1 MLIALWKLL
10 NFQALVEAW
19 FPRRN
24 RREYQASTVATQYEF
39 PRPTLNTSI
48 LPYGNDEFKEESQA
62 LRHNLAGIIV
72 ALRNEK
78 KAFSLI
84 ELLI

>member
-1 MLIALWKLL
+1 LIALWKLL
-10 NFQALVEAW
+10 NFQALSVAW

-24 RREYQASTVATQYEF
+24 QREYQLQLSLPSMNFLGPA
-39 PRPTLNTSI
+39 LNTSI

>member
-1 MLIALWKLL
+1 LIALWKLL
-10 NFQALVEAW
+10 NFQALSAAW

-24 RREYQASTVATQYEF
+24 RREYQLQLSLPSMNF
-39 PRPTLNTSI
+39 LGPTLNMSI

>member
-1 MLIALWKLL
+1 LIALWKLL
-10 NFQALVEAW
+10 NFQALSAAW

-24 RREYQASTVATQYEF
+24 QREYQLQQSLPSMDF
-39 PRPTLNTSI
+39 LGPTLNMSI